1 MNNNQLQNTN
11 SKKTIRFMVN
21 NFVIKTLYIYHNY
34 KPTGKNYDERG
45 LGLHLIQ
52 GEWFAVIQRT
62 YF

>member
-1 MNNNQLQNTN
+1 
-11 SKKTIRFMVN
+11 MVN

-52 GEWFAVIQRT
+52 GEWYAVIQRT